1 MAGLEVFPMVGRS
14 SRNIVLAVVL
24 GVLIGLFGVA
34 SAQSLTVRL
43 AWYMPPGTAT
53 AKQGEAIAKYIEQM
67 SNGSI
72 TVKTYPSGSLLS
84 ESTMAEGIQN
94 NTVNM
99 GILGM
104 HWWSNVEPA
113 LDWDTVPFLESDAGT
128 LLKALN
134 GPLGDEVKA
143 LLEKHGVT
151 VAGWGFYG
159 YAMSYVNTEH
169 PIKTPS
175 DLKGLK
181 MRSEGQLNAAFLK
194 QEGATPVAMDSGEV
208 YTALQR
214 GTLNGATSG
223 LSSIVSRKWYEV
235 GKYITAIHY
244 VPLVYPVQA
253 NQKWWNG
260 LSQSQRDIISKAA
273 EKAAEDNVANIEA
286 EFKND
291 IQVAQSHGDQ
301 IYQPTG
307 AELDPWKKAT
317 AFEQQL
323 YLKDAGAD
331 GQKILDTIKSL
342 NASGN

>member
-1 MAGLEVFPMVGRS
+1 MAGRS
-14 SRNIVLAVVL
+14 SRGLVLAIVLGA
-24 GVLIGLFGVA
+24 LISVFGMA
-34 SAQSLTVRL
+34 SAKTLTIRL

-53 AKQGEAIAKYIEQM
+53 AKQGNEIAKNIEQM
-67 SNGSI
+67 SNG
-72 TVKTYPSGSLLS
+72 TMQVKTYPSGSLLS

-94 NTVNM
+94 DTVNM

-159 YAMSYVNTEH
+159 YAISYVNTKRA
-169 PIKTPS
+169 ITVPS

-181 MRSEGQLNAAFLK
+181 LRSDGQLNASLIK
-194 QEGATPVAMDSGEV
+194 QEGGTPVAMDSGEV

-214 GTLNGATSG
+214 GTLDGGASG
-223 LSSIVSRKWYEV
+223 MSSIISRKWYEV

-244 VPLVYPVQA
+244 CPLVYPVQV
-253 NQKWWNG
+253 NLKWWNG
-260 LSQSQRDIISKAA
+260 LTQEQRNIITKAS
-273 EKAAEDNVANIEA
+273 EKAAEDNVANIEN
-286 EFKND
+286 EFTKD
-291 IQVAQSHGDQ
+291 IQTARSHGNQ
-301 IYQPTG
+301 VYVPTG
-307 AELDPWKKAT
+307 AELTPWKQAT

-323 YLKDAGAD
+323 YLNQAGSI

-342 NASGN
+342 KASGS